1 MNFTERI
8 PIERLQLLNNLD
20 LKTYLSLAQE
30 ANPTKK
36 YKNEEIK
43 EHFKQ
48 IKQYLKNMIKAKGEI
63 NQLYK
68 HSEKSNKGRLFG
80 STSIQ
85 ALDGMIRGYL
95 FRDISTD
102 VDMVNCHPVL
112 LQYICK
118 KDNIRCPILTEYVEN
133 RDNILKDLKRDGE
146 KDPKTLILKI
156 VNSEYNAIRNK
167 SQFIK
172 DLTKEMKTIRGTL
185 VLNDEYKEMIDG
197 ACLYNPKN
205 VLGSFINRILC
216 YYENE
221 VLQVMIQHLHHKTI
235 EISSLAFDG
244 ALIYGDYYKDDKLIA
259 ELQAEINDYYNGMNM
274 KLKYKEH
281 SQIITDDILNGLE
294 VIDDGKTYESIK
306 EDFELTHAKII
317 NKSMFIDLYDKKVS
331 MKSRKELFESYEHI
345 KYNEYD
351 DNGNVKQVSFITT
364 WFGDPTMRLY
374 RDIGV
379 YPPPLSCPKDIYN
392 LWNGF
397 AMENITEYT
406 PANFDVILE
415 HIKILCNRQEEVYDY
430 IVKWIA
436 QMVQY
441 PAIKTK
447 APTFI
452 SKEGVGKSWLIKLF
466 RVMFGNEMVF
476 ETSNPS
482 RDVWGDFNGMMMN
495 AFVVNLNEIS
505 KKDTVEAEGRI
516 KALITDP
523 TLPINMKGKNQ
534 FETQSY
540 HRFISTTN
548 GEEPFTSK
556 KDDRRNAIIR
566 CSDEKKGDHEYFT
579 KLFDCLEDVNIVKSF
594 FEYLKSID
602 GLDKFHKIDA
612 PITEYQTDLQQLS
625 RTPIELFVRNVVE
638 QADEE
643 EEDEV
648 KYTSK
653 ELYDKFKQFVSS
665 NNFKYEVNSN
675 QFSVRLK
682 REIPKGTESHR
693 GSKGVRQQVFNIP
706 LLKQELLMGCLVNV

>member
-1 MNFTERI
+1 MNFTEQI
-8 PIERLQLLNNLD
+8 PIERLQLLNRLD
-20 LKTYLSLAQE
+20 LKTYISLSQQ

-43 EHFKQ
+43 EHFKH
-48 IKQYLKNMIKAKGEI
+48 IKQYVKNMIKAKGKM

-68 HSEKSNKGRLFG
+68 HSEKGNKGRLFG
-80 STSIQ
+80 TTSIQ
-85 ALDGMIRGYL
+85 ALDGIIRGFL
-95 FRDISTD
+95 FNGISTD
-102 VDMVNCHPVL
+102 IDMVNCHPVL
-112 LQYICK
+112 LKYICK

-133 RDNILKDLKRDGE
+133 RDNILEELKRYGE

-156 VNSEYNAIRNK
+156 VNSEYNASRNK

-172 DLTKEMKTIRGTL
+172 DLTKEIKNIRVEL
-185 VLNDEYKEMIDG
+185 IQLDEYKQFLVDAIEFKKGNI
-197 ACLYNPKN
+197 K
-205 VLGSFINRILC
+205 GSFINRLLC

-221 VLQVMIQHLHHKTI
+221 VLQIMIQHLNHRTI

-244 ALIYGDYYKDDKLIA
+244 CLVYGDYYEDDKLIT
-259 ELQAEINDYYNGMNM
+259 ELQAEINDYFDGMNM

-294 VIDDGKTYESIK
+294 VVDDDKTYQSIK
-306 EDFELTHAKII
+306 EHFELTHAKII
-317 NKSMFIDLYDKKVS
+317 NKSMFIDLYDDKVS
-331 MKSRKELFESYEHI
+331 MKSRKELFEAYEHI

-364 WFGDPTMRLY
+364 WFGDPNMHLY

-379 YPPPLSCPKDIYN
+379 YPPPLTCPKDMYN

-397 AMENITEYT
+397 AMEKVTDYT

-466 RVMFGNEMVF
+466 RVMFGNELVF

-505 KKDTVEAEGRI
+505 KKDTIEAEGRI
-516 KALITDP
+516 KSLVTEP
-523 TLPINMKGKNQ
+523 TIHINMKGKNQ
-534 FETQSY
+534 LEIQSF
-540 HRFISTTN
+540 HRLISTTN
-548 GEEPFTSK
+548 GEEPYTSK
-556 KDDRRNAIIR
+556 KDDRRNVIVR
-566 CSDEKKGDHEYFT
+566 CSDEKKGDYEYFT
-579 KLFDCLEDVNIVKSF
+579 KLFNCLEDLDMIKSF
-594 FEYLKSID
+594 FEYLKTIE
-602 GLDKFHKIDA
+602 GMDKFDSIPI
-612 PITEYQTDLQQLS
+612 PITEYQSDLQQLS
-625 RTPIELFVRNVVE
+625 RTPIELFVRNIVE
-638 QADEE
+638 NADEE
-643 EEDEV
+643 EEEDV
-648 KYTSK
+648 KFTSK
-653 ELYDKFKQFVSS
+653 ELYDKFKQFICS

-682 REIPKGTESHR
+682 REIPKGIESR
-693 GSKGVRQQVFNIP
+693 KGSKGVREQVFNIP
-706 LLKQELLMGCLVNV
+706 LLKQELQMGCLIKI